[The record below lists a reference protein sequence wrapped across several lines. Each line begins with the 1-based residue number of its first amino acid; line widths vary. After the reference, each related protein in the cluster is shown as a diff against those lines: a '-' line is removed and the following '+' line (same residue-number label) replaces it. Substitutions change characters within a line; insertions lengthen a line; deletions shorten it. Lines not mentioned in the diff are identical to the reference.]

1 MKEDAIGDAESVNDV
16 LDNRLVGCGRLY
28 DAGALARFVIDEV
41 HCISTLEGDFR
52 DAVGHSF

>member
-1 MKEDAIGDAESVNDV
+1 MLGHKLSESAA
-16 LDNRLVGCGRLY
+16 LKSTLGRLY